1 MVNQVDM
8 DMPGEVSC
16 RDVVQ
21 FTGKATDR
29 GRALMDR
36 LAKHTVL
43 LFVKPVNLIRFVKA
57 E

>member
-8 DMPGEVSC
+8 DMPGEVSW
-16 RDVVQ
+16 RGVVQ
-21 FTGKATDR
+21 FTGKAIVR
-29 GRALMDR
+29 GQALTDR

-43 LFVKPVNLIRFVKA
+43 LLVKPVNLTNHREA